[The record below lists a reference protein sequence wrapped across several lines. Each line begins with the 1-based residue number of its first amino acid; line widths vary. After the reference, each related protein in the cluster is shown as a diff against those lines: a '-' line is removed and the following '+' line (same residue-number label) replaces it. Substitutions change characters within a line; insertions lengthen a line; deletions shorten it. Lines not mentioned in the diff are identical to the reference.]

1 MKSIIRNLAVFTL
14 LALVVVVPFQ
24 ASALDLTNGLVPC
37 GQDGPLLENGR
48 QACGFPQLIQLL
60 INIMDFLLFI
70 VAPIIMVLT
79 ILYAGFLMLFSGGST
94 ENISKAKGLFLKAVI
109 GMAIAMSAWIFIK
122 FILVTLKVDTKVF
135 PAFWS

>member
-1 MKSIIRNLAVFTL
+1 
-14 LALVVVVPFQ
+14 
-24 ASALDLTNGLVPC
+24 
-37 GQDGPLLENGR
+37 
-48 QACGFPQLIQLL
+48 
-60 INIMDFLLFI
+60 MDFLLFI